1 VIGNL
6 GSYIGAHGEALF
18 DRGLDELIFRSA
30 VWATGTQLVR
40 FSTGANQMIRGDLGK
55 ETADRLDAES
65 VLIPNPSFD
74 PEKHATPESEVKP
87 FEVVTSASV
96 VLIAEGRRRT
106 TLSVMGFSTG
116 KYLVLNILIPLI
128 HSLQRIPN
136 IGSLILILRVIV

>member
-74 PEKHATPESEVKP
+74 PEKQQ
-87 FEVVTSASV
+87 
-96 VLIAEGRRRT
+96 L
-106 TLSVMGFSTG
+106 
-116 KYLVLNILIPLI
+116 
-128 HSLQRIPN
+128 
-136 IGSLILILRVIV
+136 LRAR